1 MDKYQEL
8 ESKLKKI
15 INYLNQMNVRNDATA
30 EYLTKYKEYVKKLI
44 IATENHSLN
53 IVNGA
58 ALGLVRGISDYDE
71 LCSDEILWQLVVDA
85 DNFFIEK

>member
-1 MDKYQEL
+1 MGKYQEL

-30 EYLTKYKEYVKKLI
+30 EYLIKYKEYVKKLI
-44 IATENHSLN
+44 IATENNSLN
-53 IVNGA
+53 IVSGA